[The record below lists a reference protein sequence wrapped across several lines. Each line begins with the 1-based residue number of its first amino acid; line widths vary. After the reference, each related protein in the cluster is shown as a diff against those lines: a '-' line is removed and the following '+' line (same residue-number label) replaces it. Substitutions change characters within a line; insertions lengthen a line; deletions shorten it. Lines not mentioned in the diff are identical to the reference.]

1 MQYWHDSLVLGT
13 AATSDPVSLAEAKKH
28 IRVFTAA
35 DDEYIRALITMATDY
50 AQRYQRRQYVHATWK
65 LNLSDF
71 PPEIFVPLSPLSSV
85 TSLKYIDTSDVEQTL
100 VEDTDF
106 VVDKNS
112 EPGRIMPKRGT
123 TGWPDVQDEI
133 YIAVVLTFVAGEGAD
148 VDAIEAGPNIGRFR
162 RVQQAI
168 MILCAHWYEQRETE
182 VVASKGVVIEPVPL
196 SVDALLTM
204 DRLWRF

>member
-1 MQYWHDSLVLGT
+1 MLYWHDSLVLGT
-13 AATSDPVSLAEAKKH
+13 AATSDPVSLAEVKKH
-28 IRVFTAA
+28 MNVDTAA
-35 DDEYIRALITMATDY
+35 DDAYITALITMATDY
-50 AQRYQRRQYVHATWK
+50 AQRYQRRQYVNATWK

-71 PPEIFVPLSPLSSV
+71 PPTIFVPLSPLSSV

-106 VVDKNS
+106 VVDTNS
-112 EPGRIMPKRGT
+112 EPGRIMPKRT
-123 TGWPDVQDEI
+123 TSGWPDVQDEI
-133 YIAVVLTFVAGEGAD
+133 YNGVVLTFVAGYGAD
-148 VDAIEAGPNIGRFR
+148 ADTIVAGDEVGRFR

-168 MILCAHWYEQRETE
+168 MILCSHWYEQRETE
-182 VVASKGVVIEPVPL
+182 ITGTIVSPVPL